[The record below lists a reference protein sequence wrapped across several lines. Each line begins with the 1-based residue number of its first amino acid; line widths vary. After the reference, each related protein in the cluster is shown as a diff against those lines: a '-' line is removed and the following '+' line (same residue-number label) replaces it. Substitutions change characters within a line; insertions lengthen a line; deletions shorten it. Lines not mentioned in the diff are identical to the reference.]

1 MATSMIPQVQRA
13 RIIKNFTIPQYTAG
27 SYGYISFADLGFTGS
42 AKNAFVYT
50 ADVVGTAGL
59 QLTPLYATNGNAYV
73 NYYAPASMTREVSA
87 SLIVEL

>member
-1 MATSMIPQVQRA
+1 MATSTIPQVQRA
-13 RIIKNFTIPQYTAG
+13 RIIKSFTIPQYTAG

-59 QLTPLYATNGNAYV
+59 QLTTLYATNGSAFV
-73 NYYAPASMTREVSA
+73 NYYAPANMTHEVSA
-87 SLIVEL
+87 TLIVEL